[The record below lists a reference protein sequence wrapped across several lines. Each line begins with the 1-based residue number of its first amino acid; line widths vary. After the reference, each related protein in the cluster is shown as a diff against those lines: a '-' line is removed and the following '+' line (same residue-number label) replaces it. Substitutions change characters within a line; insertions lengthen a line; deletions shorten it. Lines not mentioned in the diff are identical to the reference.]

1 VLLAYTNKYK
11 LTLLNLTSLL
21 KIGKCASSR
30 RLIFT
35 TEMTSDGAHVAFN
48 VDLKNKQMNGTDMK
62 KKKKKKEKKVKDLI
76 VL

>member
-1 VLLAYTNKYK
+1 
-11 LTLLNLTSLL
+11 
-21 KIGKCASSR
+21 
-30 RLIFT
+30 
-35 TEMTSDGAHVAFN
+35 MTSDGAHVAFN